1 MKAKTR
7 TNALI
12 ATALAIAA
20 YVVFGPTDAPI
31 AEVARHSQPL
41 PGGREPQARAA
52 PRQSTMHSL
61 LLLAHRVSNT
71 VEAGALFAT
80 HSWYVPPPPPPPSPQ
95 SSMATTES
103 LTPPLPTAP
112 PLPFVYMG
120 TYKPDGA
127 PPVFFLTRGDRVYD
141 VHVGDTLDNIY
152 SIDGFNGSQL
162 LLTYKPLNIQ
172 QQLAAGGTQ

>member
-31 AEVARHSQPL
+31 AAVARNSPSL
-41 PGGREPQARAA
+41 SGSREPQTKAA

-71 VEAGALFAT
+71 VEADALFAT
-80 HSWYVPPPPPPPSPQ
+80 HSWYAPPPPPPPPSTT
-95 SSMATTES
+95 ATTES
-103 LTPPLPTAP
+103 LAPPAPTAP
-112 PLPFVYMG
+112 PLPFAYMG
-120 TYKPDGA
+120 TFTPDGGT
-127 PPVFFLTRGDRVYD
+127 PVFFLTAGDRVFD
-141 VHVGDTLDNIY
+141 VRIGEALDNLY
-152 SIDGFNGSQL
+152 SVDGLNGGQL
-162 LLTYKPLNIQ
+162 QLTYKPLNIK
-172 QQLAAGGTQ
+172 QQLTVGGAP